1 MMKPKVLIF
10 IDWFTPG
17 YKAGGPTT
25 SNVNI
30 VNHLS
35 DDFDFWIITSDT
47 DYHAKTPYS
56 DIVPNCWI
64 DRGNCHV
71 WYFSRSKLSLSAI
84 AKVAEDVNASV
95 WYINGIYSR
104 FFSIYPLVI
113 AWIKNTPKTIV
124 SARGMLSPHSFAIK
138 GRLKRTFLGIEKTLG
153 VYKRVLFHGTNE
165 IECEHIR
172 AAISSKAAC
181 ISIENLPR
189 KLELSFS
196 VSGKSSGKIRL
207 VSFARISSEKNTLY
221 AIKALRNC
229 RTSIEYDIYG
239 QINSTEY
246 WEQCLSE
253 IKELPSNV
261 KVDYR
266 GSIAPTHLSNLF
278 QNYDAMYL
286 PTTGENFG
294 HAILESFMHS
304 RPVVIS
310 DRTPWK
316 NLEQKGVGYDIELSM
331 IDRFGDVIDLMA
343 DMSNEEYN
351 DMCKRA
357 YDFSRITCNSSATK
371 EKYNGLFLAE

>member
-1 MMKPKVLIF
+1 MMKPKILIF

-35 DDFDFWIITSDT
+35 DDFDFWVITSDT
-47 DYHAKTPYS
+47 DYHDTAPYS
-56 DIVPNCWI
+56 DIMPNCWI

-71 WYFSRSKLSLSAI
+71 WYFSRSKLSFSAI
-84 AKVAEDVNASV
+84 AKVAKDVNASA

-113 AWIKNTPKTIV
+113 ARMKNAPKTIV

-138 GRLKRTFLGIEKTLG
+138 GRLKRAFIGVVKYLGLYNG
-153 VYKRVLFHGTNE
+153 VLFHGTNE
-165 IECEHIR
+165 TECEHIR
-172 AAISSKAAC
+172 AAISSKTKC

-189 KLELSFS
+189 KLELPFS

-221 AIKALRNC
+221 AIKALKNC
-229 RTSIEYDIYG
+229 RALIEYDIYG
-239 QINSTEY
+239 QINSTDY
-246 WEQCLSE
+246 WNQCLSE
-253 IKELPSNV
+253 IQRLPSNV
-261 KVDYR
+261 KVVYK
-266 GSIAPTHLSNLF
+266 GSIAPSNLSKIY

-310 DRTPWK
+310 NRTPWR
-316 NLEQKGVGYDIELSM
+316 NLEQNGVGYDIDLSM
-331 IDRFGDVIDLMA
+331 MDHFREVIELMA
-343 DMSNEEYN
+343 EMSNEEFNY
-351 DMCKRA
+351 MCKCA
-357 YDFSRITCNSSATK
+357 YDFSKNACNSLATK
-371 EKYNGLFLAE
+371 EKYNRLFLSE

>member
-1 MMKPKVLIF
+1 MKPKVLIF

-47 DYHAKTPYS
+47 DYHAESPYS
-56 DIVPNCWI
+56 DVVPNCWV

-71 WYFSRSKLSLSAI
+71 WYFSRSSLSFNAI
-84 AKVAEDVNASV
+84 AKVAEEVNASV

-104 FFSIYPLVI
+104 FYSIFPLII
-113 AWIKNTPKTIV
+113 ARIKNTPKTIV

-138 GRLKRTFLGIEKTLG
+138 GRLKRAFLGIEKSLG
-153 VYKRVLFHGTNE
+153 LYNRVIFHGTNE
-165 IECEHIR
+165 TECEHIR

-181 ISIENLPR
+181 ISIKNLPR
-189 KLELSFS
+189 KLELSFC
-196 VSGKSSGKIRL
+196 VSGKSKGRIRL

-239 QINSTEY
+239 QINSNEY
-246 WEQCLSE
+246 WEECLSE
-253 IKELPSNV
+253 IKKLPDNIKVNYMGSIDPSN
-261 KVDYR
+261 
-266 GSIAPTHLSNLF
+266 LSRLY

-294 HAILESFMHS
+294 HAILESFMNS

-310 DRTPWK
+310 NKTPWR
-316 NLEQKGVGYDIELSM
+316 NLEHKGVGYDIELSM
-331 IDRFGDVIDLMA
+331 IDRFGGVIDLMA
-343 DMSNEEYN
+343 NMSNEDYN

-357 YDFSRITCNSSATK
+357 YDFSKSACDSSATK
-371 EKYNGLFLAE
+371 KKYHELFLAE